1 MNKLMTF
8 AVLGAAAVTL
18 AACGGKLGEA
28 EKMTASG
35 SAFSTALYNDYITLS
50 RGEYGEGDYTD
61 ADRFAV
67 KAMTAATG
75 DDVGPYNPGEWKI
88 PEDRVPV
95 LTGAYN
101 RLVEALNGTAKDKA
115 TVQLARAQTSFDC
128 WVQEQEENFQPDH
141 IAACRDAFVAAM
153 ADVDKMTMVAAP
165 APAPAPAP
173 AKKAMVAE
181 AKTFEVLFHFD
192 STATLPGAKGKIK
205 EAVDY
210 VSNFKAVR
218 VTIAGYTDTS
228 GSKKYN
234 AALSER
240 RSDAV
245 ALMAMDMGLDPKNVI
260 MRSYG
265 EDKAAVPTADGVKKQ
280 ENRRATITVES
291 K

>member
-1 MNKLMTF
+1 MNKLITF
-8 AVLGAAAVTL
+8 AVLGTASVVL

-28 EKMTASG
+28 EKMSASG

-67 KAMTAATG
+67 KAMSAAVG
-75 DDVGPYNPGEWKI
+75 DDVAPYNPGEWKI
-88 PEDRVPV
+88 PADRVPV

-101 RLVEALNGTAKDKA
+101 RLTEALNGTAKDKA
-115 TVQLARAQTSFDC
+115 TVQMARAQTSFDC
-128 WVQEQEENFQPDH
+128 WVQEQEENFQPDD

-165 APAPAPAP
+165 APTPAAAPAP
-173 AKKAMVAE
+173 KAMVAE
-181 AKTFEVLFHFD
+181 AKSWEVLFHFD
-192 STATLPGAKGKIK
+192 STSMLPGAKGKIN
-205 EAVDY
+205 EAVAY

-240 RSDAV
+240 RSDAL
-245 ALMAMDMGLDPKNVI
+245 ALIAMDMGLDPKNVI

-265 EDKAAVPTADGVKKQ
+265 EDKTAVPTGDGVKKQ
-280 ENRRATITVES
+280 ENRRATITIES